1 MIGSNG
7 SSKCKS
13 YGFKASVTAVHNDG
27 KYDLNFQFD
36 DVNGIKLDKNMSG
49 KVDELEQDISLAIL
63 ELYLDIMKKDKTQN
77 AVESSSPQST
87 PETEERRT
95 SKPVFEPDTK
105 DDILSRQ
112 DSLDDMFG
120 KIMNDFAKEMQDKHN
135 RERKRGKVE
144 NGCYNKSTGTVRR
157 PTACFTHNSVSTLND
172 DSPFNWF
179 KYL

>member
-1 MIGSNG
+1 MIGSSD
-7 SSKCKS
+7 SSKGKS

-49 KVDELEQDISLAIL
+49 KIDELEQDISLAIL
-63 ELYLDIMKKDKTQN
+63 ELYLDIMKKDKAQN
-77 AVESSSPQST
+77 AVESSSPQSMS
-87 PETEERRT
+87 ETEEHRT
-95 SKPVFEPDTK
+95 SKPLFEPDTK
-105 DDILSRQ
+105 DDISSRQ

-135 RERKRGKVE
+135 REHKRGKVE
-144 NGCYNKSTGTVRR
+144 NGRYNKSNAVRR
-157 PTACFTHNSVSTLND
+157 TTSVSANKPVSIFDD
-172 DSPFNWF
+172 DSFFNWF